1 MPSTFNPSG
10 SNDNCF
16 FVTAA
21 YLLGLQN
28 VNQLPPPVVAEM
40 HRSKGMFPHDG
51 ISTEMENCLKQMGR
65 PYRLE
70 TWAFKDE
77 GSERLGGR
85 HGGGDGDLVWRG
97 EQFLFGQ
104 WNVGQIGIGYTTA
117 SGTNHF
123 IVLNDTNPLSYM
135 CFQHNTTGTDKWMEV
150 RGREE
155 EVNGNWHDVI
165 RKERSRVICA
175 FAFEGVHGNR
185 GAPESKASPRGSR
198 PNEKK
203 SQKKAKS
210 GFWSKLCCCF

>member
-16 FVTAA
+16 FVTAS

-28 VNQLPPPVVAEM
+28 VNQLPPSVVAEM

-51 ISTEMENCLKQMGR
+51 ISAEMETCLKKMGR
-65 PYRLE
+65 SYLLE
-70 TWAFKDE
+70 TWAFKAE
-77 GSERLGGR
+77 GSEKLGGR

-104 WNVGQIGIGYTTA
+104 WNVDQIGIGYTSK

-123 IVLNDTNPLSYM
+123 LVVKDTNPPSYV
-135 CFQHNTTGTDKWMEV
+135 CFQHNTTGIEKWREV

-155 EVNGNWHDVI
+155 EVNGDWHEVI
-165 RKERSRVICA
+165 LKERSRVICA

-185 GAPESKASPRGSR
+185 KLPESKPR
-198 PNEKK
+198 PDETK
-203 SQKKAKS
+203 SQRKAKS
-210 GFWSKLCCCF
+210 GWSKLCCCF